1 MKKLILVIISI
12 LGSVLLSIG
21 QTVEL
26 MGTSVTSHRSQYMR
40 PVKHDYFSFKGK
52 IALGENPKAFI
63 LCGNDTIAEA
73 TQYIVC
79 EACNGEMT
87 ITFDTIYLDK
97 GKSFVYHVAA
107 GTVTRRDSSHIV
119 NEAMDFPI
127 YVPANLGP
135 YRADFEGK
143 VLNHEVSS
151 LGVDWPHEVAL
162 ADTSA
167 KALLYREDVPI
178 YEFNIRA
185 SWDWDIGSAGP
196 DMKRR
201 GDGFPPITNYRFEKG
216 VRYRLEMPAGSI
228 CARLRGDI
236 VNDEDIVVDFF
247 GGWERTPFIPLDP
260 EEVNIAAN
268 DDGQLDSLAF
278 SYNRR
283 VQLTP
288 ADHGIE
294 LWEEN
299 GGTANMVKSVTPEIY
314 YDRRGSRIKA
324 DFGSYKVNPDMTY
337 YIKIPEATFVTQYE
351 NVVVNEPGYIPV
363 GMSAKGMV
371 LGTDVKVER
380 RGENIV
386 IHGKDTPVN
395 IAVYTIWGGRLFKQ
409 ANATLPISIP
419 MPKDQV
425 HIVKVGERYYK
436 VI

>member
-1 MKKLILVIISI
+1 MRKVFIFFL
-12 LGSVLLSIG
+12 SVLGCVVPLTG
-21 QTVEL
+21 QVVPDYTTV
-26 MGTSVTSHRSQYMR
+26 TDHRSLYMK
-40 PVKHDYFSFKGK
+40 PLIKDVFVFDYNVTLCES
-52 IALGENPKAFI
+52 PKAYI
-63 LCGNDTIAEA
+63 ICDQDTVVES
-73 TQYIVC
+73 
-79 EACNGEMT
+79 T
-87 ITFDTIYLDK
+87 IFHRHECDYKCIYVFFDTIYLDK
-97 GKSFVYHVAA
+97 GKDYIYRIAA
-107 GTVTRRDSSHIV
+107 GSIARQDNEEIV
-119 NEAMDFPI
+119 NEDISIPFSI
-127 YVPANLGP
+127 PANLDP
-135 YRADFEGK
+135 YRADFKGR
-143 VLNHEVSS
+143 VFGHDVWSLN
-151 LGVDWPHEVAL
+151 VDWRHEVAV
-162 ADTSA
+162 ADSSA
-167 KALLYREDVPI
+167 RALIYREDIPI
-178 YEFNIRA
+178 YKFKILA

-196 DMKRR
+196 DMLFLLDASPSGRV
-201 GDGFPPITNYRFEKG
+201 YRFEKG

-363 GMSAKGMV
+363 GMSANGMV

-409 ANATLPISIP
+409 ANATLPLSIP